1 VRRRDYSSPA
11 DLRAMQE
18 LIQRTWSP
26 DSQLHIGD
34 LAWQRHA
41 IPGRESSWRTSLWED
56 DGQVIAWG
64 WVELPDH
71 LSFVVDPARPE
82 LAAEVVDWFRETATG
97 ETLAASVL
105 EKEVHL
111 VSALEAVGFRPDDE
125 APYFTHHHLALGD
138 LGSAAVPDGFT
149 LRHVGP
155 DEVEKRAAGHVAA
168 WSDWGPSKMTT
179 ESFGA
184 VMSSW
189 PYRPELDWV
198 VEGPDGDFVATAL
211 IWLDELNGIGLVE
224 PVGCAPAYRRRG
236 LARAVNLA
244 ALQALRGF
252 GVNKAM
258 VCPRGD
264 DGYPMA
270 RKLYQ
275 NIGFRP
281 GSRTVKFIA

>member
-1 VRRRDYSSPA
+1 
-11 DLRAMQE
+11 
-18 LIQRTWSP
+18 
-26 DSQLHIGD
+26 
-34 LAWQRHA
+34 
-41 IPGRESSWRTSLWED
+41 
-56 DGQVIAWG
+56 
-64 WVELPDH
+64 
-71 LSFVVDPARPE
+71 
-82 LAAEVVDWFRETATG
+82 
-97 ETLAASVL
+97 
-105 EKEVHL
+105 
-111 VSALEAVGFRPDDE
+111 
-125 APYFTHHHLALGD
+125 
-138 LGSAAVPDGFT
+138 
-149 LRHVGP
+149 
-155 DEVEKRAAGHVAA
+155 
-168 WSDWGPSKMTT
+168 
-179 ESFGA
+179 
-184 VMSSW
+184 MSSW

-264 DGYPMA
+264 DGYPEA

-281 GSRTVKFIA
+281 GSRTVTFVA